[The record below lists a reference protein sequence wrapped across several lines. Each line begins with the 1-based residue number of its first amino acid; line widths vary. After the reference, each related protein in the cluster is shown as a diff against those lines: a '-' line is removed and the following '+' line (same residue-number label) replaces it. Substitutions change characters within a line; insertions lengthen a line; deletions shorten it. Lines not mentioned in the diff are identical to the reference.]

1 MTAKSDF
8 SEEEWEFVAQG
19 PPTAGMM
26 VITAQRG
33 GTFRETYSMAKAYNE
48 ARKNHGASELLDA
61 IVSSKPEID
70 HKRYHSY
77 DELKQHALQLLRD
90 AVALLEGKAT
100 PEEVEDYKRFTVHL
114 AERVAQAHR
123 EGGSDEPVSSA
134 ERAAIDEIA
143 ATLGIAAG

>member
-8 SEEEWEFVAQG
+8 TEEEWDLVASG

-33 GTFRETYSMAKAYNE
+33 GTFRETFSIAKSYTE
-48 ARKNHGASELLDA
+48 TRKHHGESELLDE

-70 HKRYHSY
+70 HKRYHTY
-77 DELKQHALQLLRD
+77 DELKQHTLQRLRD
-90 AVALLEGKAT
+90 AVALLDGKAAA
-100 PEEVEDYKRFTVHL
+100 EEVEAYKHFTISL
-114 AERVAQAHR
+114 AERVAKAHH
-123 EGGSDEPVSSA
+123 ESGSEDNVSEA

-143 ATLGIAAG
+143 ATLGISAS

>member
-8 SEEEWEFVAQG
+8 TEQEWELIAQG

-26 VITAQRG
+26 VLTAQRG
-33 GTFRETYSMAKAYNE
+33 GTFRETYSMAKAYAE
-48 ARKNHGASELLDA
+48 ARKNQGASELLDA

-100 PEEVEDYKRFTVHL
+100 AEEVEAYKRFAVQL

-123 EGGSDEPVSSA
+123 EGDSDEPVSAA

-143 ATLGIAAG
+143 ATLGSTAT

>member
-8 SEEEWEFVAQG
+8 TEQEWELIAQG

-26 VITAQRG
+26 VLTAQRG
-33 GTFRETYSMAKAYNE
+33 GTFRETYSMAKAYAE
-48 ARKNHGASELLDA
+48 ARKNQGASELLDA

-100 PEEVEDYKRFTVHL
+100 AEEVEAYKRFAVQL

-123 EGGSDEPVSSA
+123 EGGSDEPVSAA

-143 ATLGIAAG
+143 ATLGSTAT